1 MRRRRITLVG
11 ILVAGLCATFTPG
24 AQAARTL
31 SVGVAYDTG
40 GPGDHSYNDAV
51 AAGIVV
57 AKKLYAI
64 NVSATVTVGTE
75 SDRELRIRS
84 LVKKGCKL
92 VIVVGS
98 EYATPLKIVAKDYP
112 THQFAIVN
120 DATVNS
126 LNVASLVFAEGQG
139 GYLAG
144 VAAALVSKTARI
156 GVIGYSGQSR
166 DFRTGFVAGARSTRK
181 GIRIQSRYGKQS
193 WGAFATAMIAGG
205 VDVIFLTT
213 PGSDKEVFDAVISAN
228 AQGKNV
234 GLIGLEP
241 DQYLT
246 LAASA
251 EKYVLASVVKRAD
264 RAVVNVI
271 AKSFAGRSLKDV
283 LDSVA
288 GTYGRRY
295 GIAEGGIEISL
306 WSPTIAK
313 FTHAINAAAIHAGEL

>member
-1 MRRRRITLVG
+1 MKRRRITLIG
-11 ILVAGLCATFTPG
+11 ILVASMCVTFIPG
-24 AQAARTL
+24 AQAVRSL

-40 GPGDHSYNDAV
+40 GPGDHAYNDAV

-57 AKKLYAI
+57 AKKLYPI
-64 NVSATVTVGTE
+64 NVIATVTVGSE

-84 LVKKGCKL
+84 LVKKGCRL

-98 EYATPLKIVAKDYP
+98 EYAASLRIVAKDYP
-112 THQFAIVN
+112 ARQFAIIN

-126 LNVASLVFAEGQG
+126 LNVASLVFADEQG

-144 VAAALVSKTARI
+144 VAAALVSKTAKI
-156 GVIGYSGQSR
+156 GVIGKTGQSR
-166 DFRTGFVAGARSTRK
+166 DFRTGFIAGARSTK
-181 GIRIQSRYGKQS
+181 KKISIQTRYAKHS
-193 WGAFATAMIAGG
+193 WGAFATAMIAAG

-213 PGSDKEVFDAVISAN
+213 PGSDSEVFDAVISAN

-246 LAASA
+246 LTASA
-251 EKYVLASVVKRAD
+251 KKYVLASVVKRAD
-264 RAVVNVI
+264 RAVVNAI
-271 AKSFAGRSLKDV
+271 AKAVAGRSLKDV

-288 GTYGRRY
+288 GTFGRRY
-295 GIAEGGIEISL
+295 GIADGGIEISL
-306 WSPTIAK
+306 WSATIAK
-313 FTHAINAAAIHAGEL
+313 FNQEINTAAIRAGEL

>member
-1 MRRRRITLVG
+1 MSKRRITLVG
-11 ILVAGLCATFTPG
+11 ILVACLCATFTPG
-24 AQAARTL
+24 AQAARIL

-57 AKKLYAI
+57 AQKLYSI
-64 NVSATVTVGTE
+64 DVSATVTIGSE

-84 LVKKGCKL
+84 LVKRGCKL

-98 EYATPLKIVAKDYP
+98 EYATSLKIVAKDYP
-112 THQFAIVN
+112 TRQFAIVN

-126 LNVASLVFAEGQG
+126 LNVASLVFAEEQG

-144 VAAALVSKTARI
+144 VAAALVSKTAKI
-156 GVIGYSGQSR
+156 GVIGDLEQSK
-166 DFRTGFVAGARSTRK
+166 DFRTGFVAGARSTKKRV
-181 GIRIQSRYGKQS
+181 RIQTRYGKQS

-213 PGSDKEVFDAVISAN
+213 PGSDSEVFDAVISAN

-251 EKYVLASVVKRAD
+251 KKYVLASVVKRAD

-271 AKSFAGRSLKDV
+271 AKSVAGLSLKYV

-295 GIAEGGIEISL
+295 GIADGGIEISL

-313 FTHAINAAAIHAGEL
+313 FTRAINAAAIRAGEL